1 MGINTENPNKNLLER
16 LKEDNIDVRINYLG
30 EKSNYYLGKISEVT
44 RQDIFLLP
52 YVVWENIPT
61 PNVEK
66 YLNRC
71 RIETKYPKILPLI
84 NILPEPLTK
93 GYIEECIKLQNYFNS
108 LMISD
113 RLLREEIFSK
123 NIYPMPSE
131 EKIKQIEASL
141 KKNSKGKANWKL
153 FLRKSLQ
160 L

>member
-1 MGINTENPNKNLLER
+1 MGINTENPNKNLLKR
-16 LKEDNIDVRINYLG
+16 LKEDNMEVRINYLG

-113 RLLREEIFSK
+113 KTLRDKIFNK
-123 NIYPMPSE
+123 DIYLMPSE
-131 EKIKQIEASL
+131 EEIKSIEKPL
-141 KKNSKGKANWKL
+141 IIK
-153 FLRKSLQ
+153 
-160 L
+160 